1 MRSALAAARRHPAF
15 TLIELL
21 VVIAIIA
28 ILIGMLL
35 PAVQKVRDAA
45 ARSKGMNSMRQLG
58 LAAHN
63 YESAHSLLPPIY
75 ELQTPDYLQAKYLFG
90 YATSDSMTYQV
101 INVDPTQGI
110 LSPYYEGNNR
120 INVSPRFE
128 TVKNQVKT
136 VFLGQT
142 GGYAYNKNL
151 TQNPASPQSYTVGK
165 PVKGKAIN
173 TIPATSQTYM
183 FAETL
188 LLNADGSLS
197 EQGSCAFG
205 SPLLGTQALS
215 MYGAAFQP
223 FWWNGLCMVT
233 FVDGHA
239 EMRSPMQPD
248 PSVAPFS
255 SSVWATAKTT
265 YPVIQP
271 GFLPQD
277 ADGRYTTD

>member
-1 MRSALAAARRHPAF
+1 MSPFPAARRRAF

-28 ILIGMLL
+28 VLIGMLL

-45 ARSKGMNSMRQLG
+45 ARARGMNSMRQLS

-63 YESAHSLLPPIY
+63 FESAHSVLPHIY
-75 ELQTPDYLQAKYLFG
+75 DLQTSDYLQAKYLFG
-90 YATSDSMTYQV
+90 YATSDAMTYKV
-101 INVDPTQGI
+101 VSVDPNGGI

-128 TVKNQVKT
+128 SVKDKLSP

-151 TQNPASPQSYTVGK
+151 TQKPDSPQSYTVGK
-165 PVKGKAIN
+165 PVKGRAI
-173 TIPATSQTYM
+173 TTVAATSQTYM

-188 LLNADGSLS
+188 LLNSAGGLA

-205 SPLLGTQALS
+205 SPLLGSQALS
-215 MYGAAFQP
+215 MYGVAFNP
-223 FWWNGLCMVT
+223 FWWNGRTMVS
-233 FVDGHA
+233 FVDGHV
-239 EMRSPMQPD
+239 ELRSPMTPE
-248 PSVAPFS
+248 PAVTPFS
-255 SSVWATAKTT
+255 TTVWSTAQTT
-265 YPVIQP
+265 FGFVQL

-277 ADGRYTTD
+277 AEARYTTD